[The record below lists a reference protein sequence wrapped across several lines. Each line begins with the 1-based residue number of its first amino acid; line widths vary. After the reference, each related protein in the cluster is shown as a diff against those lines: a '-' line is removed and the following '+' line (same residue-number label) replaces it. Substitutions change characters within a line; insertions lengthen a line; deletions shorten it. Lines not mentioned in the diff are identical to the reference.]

1 MRTVRIQASA
11 IADEIALHRE
21 FASVMGFPGFYG
33 ANWNAWIDCMS
44 YLTSPDAG
52 MTAFH
57 LASDE
62 ELRVDVV
69 GGNSLQVRCPEVLEA
84 LAECAETVNG
94 RFRSHGERAR
104 ITINL
109 VEGAG

>member
-1 MRTVRIQASA
+1 MRTVRIQASD
-11 IADEIALHRE
+11 IDDETSLHRE

-33 ANWNAWIDCMS
+33 GNWNAWIDCMS
-44 YLTSPDAG
+44 YLTSPEAG

-62 ELRVDVV
+62 ELRVDLI
-69 GGNSLQVRCPEVLEA
+69 GGNSLQVRCPEVFGT

-94 RFRSHGERAR
+94 RFKSHGKRAR
-104 ITINL
+104 ITINI